1 MIRHH
6 PRKAATLSIL
16 TRHFLNIRTKLW
28 QSLPAQPCFLC
39 GSASRNGVWCAAC
52 DADLPYLTAAR
63 CPVCAL
69 PTHDGA
75 TCGQC
80 LRHPPHFDRTV
91 AVFAYAFPLN
101 KLVLSLKHHEKL
113 VLANDLADKLT
124 QRITVRPDCLVAM
137 PLHPA
142 RLRARGFNQSFE
154 LARHIGRQMNIP
166 TRLNACQRKRDT
178 PPQTALSRKERN
190 RNVRQAF
197 ICTQDFTGQHVA
209 IVDDVMTSGASLN
222 ELAQTLRKAGARE
235 ISAWVIARTLPHSA
249 S

>member
-1 MIRHH
+1 M
-6 PRKAATLSIL
+6 SIL

-28 QSLPAQPCFLC
+28 QALPAQPCFLC
-39 GSASRNGVWCAAC
+39 GTASRNGVWCAAC
-52 DADLPYLTAAR
+52 DADLPYLTAAS

-75 TCGQC
+75 TCGHC
-80 LRHPPHFDRTV
+80 LQQAPHFDRTV

-101 KLVLSLKHHEKL
+101 KLVQALKHNEKL
-113 VLANDLADKLT
+113 MLANSLADKLT
-124 QRITVRPDCLVAM
+124 QRIAVRPDYLVAM

-154 LARHIGRQMNIP
+154 LARHIGRQMDIP
-166 TRLNACQRKRDT
+166 VLLNACQRSRDT
-178 PPQTALSRKERN
+178 PPQTALSRKERDK
-190 RNVRQAF
+190 NVRQAF
-197 ICTQDFTGQHVA
+197 ICTQDFSGKHVA

-222 ELAQTLRKAGARE
+222 EVAQTLRKAGARE